1 MSITRAK
8 TSSVAQGPSTK
19 KTLLGGNDVI
29 LGGSYDA
36 IGTVTVGSG
45 GQSTISFT
53 SIPGTYKHL
62 QIRILARGTNAS
74 NEIAIVPQIN
84 GVTGNNYTQHGIFAD
99 GASVVAAGSIND
111 NAVIQRFPGASATA
125 SIFGTAVVDF
135 VDYANAN
142 KKPVMRALGGVDRNG
157 AGAVGFYSTMIQT
170 NGAITQL
177 TFNPSLGN
185 FAEYSQFDLYGIK

>member
-1 MSITRAK
+1 MT
-8 TSSVAQGPSTK
+8 P
-19 KTLLGGNDVI
+19 I
-29 LGGSYDA
+29 LGIMASQISGKLWQPDGAYDSLA
-36 IGTVTVGSG
+36 TVTVPSG
-45 GQSTISFT
+45 GLA
-53 SIPGTYKHL
+53 SITFAGIPNTYKHL

-99 GASVVAAGSIND
+99 GSSVVAAGSIND

-125 SIFGTAVVDF
+125 SIFGTAIVDF
-135 VDYANAN
+135 VDYTNVN

-157 AGAVGFYSTMIQT
+157 GGAVGFYSTMIQT

-177 TFNPSLGN
+177 TFAPNLGN
-185 FAEYSQFDLYGIK
+185 FAEYSQFSLYGVR